1 MEKYVDSVHAL
12 ARSNSIPGKTD
23 LSSQSTDDMEI
34 PEDGEIPQ
42 EMLDLVEAGYL
53 IIDQDRNVS
62 ITQKYRDHVLTNP
75 PTDSL
80 GEEKTVTFVGENT
93 IVFSESIA
101 SQAAGNQNKITWHWW
116 GHQLY
121 LSAASVN
128 LLNSF
133 INNSNVSMMS
143 DFIGNFI
150 PNILAYPIALY
161 ILYHQ
166 VAFNTANR
174 NQKGIILKYIW
185 GVPAGFRSQ

>member
-12 ARSNSIPGKTD
+12 ARSNSTPGNTD
-23 LSSQSTDDMEI
+23 LNAQSTDDMEI

-62 ITQKYRDHVLTNP
+62 ITQKYRDHVLASP

-93 IVFSESIA
+93 IVFSESAI
-101 SQAAGNQNKITWHWW
+101 SQAAGNVNKITWHWW

-121 LSAASVN
+121 LNAASVN

-133 INNSNVSMMS
+133 INNSSVGMMS

-166 VAFNTANR
+166 VALNTANM
-174 NQKGIILKYIW
+174 NKKGVILKYIW

>member
-1 MEKYVDSVHAL
+1 
-12 ARSNSIPGKTD
+12 
-23 LSSQSTDDMEI
+23 MEI

-93 IVFSESIA
+93 IVFSENVA
-101 SQAAGNQNKITWHWW
+101 SQAAGNVNQIKWYWW
-116 GHQLY
+116 GHELY
-121 LSAASVN
+121 LSASSVY
-128 LLNSF
+128 LLNTF
-133 INNSNVSMMS
+133 INNGNISMMT
-143 DFIGNFI
+143 DFIGCFL

-174 NQKGIILKYIW
+174 LQKGIILKYIW
-185 GVPAGFRSQ
+185 GVPSGFRSQ